1 MGSDPVQ
8 SAASKKSSSENQLF
22 GRHGVVRD
30 KDRDAALVADCLAG
44 DRDAMSSLVSHYQKP
59 VFNAAY
65 RILGNSQDAADV
77 AQTVF
82 LKAFENLRKFDP
94 RYKFFS
100 WIYRITVNE
109 SISASKQRK
118 PQQSHDYADASALPS
133 AEQLIDESRISRQVQ
148 EVLMTLTE
156 EQRVLIALKHFSEL
170 SYHDIG
176 TILDIPEKTVKSR
189 LYSARQ
195 HMKKAL
201 VERGI
206 KPS

>member
-8 SAASKKSSSENQLF
+8 SGAREKTTSENQLF
-22 GRHGVVRD
+22 GRRGVVRD

-82 LKAFENLRKFDP
+82 LKAFENLGKFDP

-100 WIYRITVNE
+100 WIPI
-109 SISASKQRK
+109 
-118 PQQSHDYADASALPS
+118 
-133 AEQLIDESRISRQVQ
+133 
-148 EVLMTLTE
+148 
-156 EQRVLIALKHFSEL
+156 F
-170 SYHDIG
+170 
-176 TILDIPEKTVKSR
+176 
-189 LYSARQ
+189 
-195 HMKKAL
+195 
-201 VERGI
+201 
-206 KPS
+206 